1 MIYKIPIYFEISVE
15 GDFLPADLNAAV
27 DTLLYQK
34 VLSIILEGDRLRL
47 NSKSDI
53 FDTTA
58 SKMASAAK
66 VKSLKITPLSKTQ
79 VLKKI

>member
-27 DTLLYQK
+27 DNLLYQK

-47 NSKSDI
+47 NSKSDV
-53 FDTTA
+53 FDSTA
-58 SKMASAAK
+58 SKMASTAK
-66 VKSLKITPLSKTQ
+66 VKSLKVTPLSKTQ
-79 VLKKI
+79 VLKKM